1 MLALYVFCLV
11 FGGLFVAMT
20 VFAGLGSDGDLE
32 ADGDGEFGLD
42 KEFEIDNEFEFDKE
56 FELDK
61 DFDGAVDKDFET
73 QSGPRFRPLRSFKF
87 YTYSMAFFGL
97 TGTLLTALGLA
108 SAVVSA
114 SLAILMGL
122 GAGLAVSY
130 VLYVGG
136 LSEGGR
142 ATNDDDFVGLTAR
155 VLLPVKKGQRGK
167 VRVNIGGRA
176 MDVMA
181 VTDDEGVVLDLN
193 ESCFVL
199 GIEDGVARVVDM
211 RALEERR
218 QG

>member
-20 VFAGLGSDGDLE
+20 VFAGLGSDADLE
-32 ADGDGEFGLD
+32 ADGEGDFDLD
-42 KEFEIDNEFEFDKE
+42 KEFEIDKEFDLDKE

-61 DFDGAVDKDFET
+61 DLDGDAEKDFET
-73 QSGPRFRPLRSFKF
+73 QGGRRFRPLRSFKF
-87 YTYSMAFFGL
+87 YTYAMGFFGL
-97 TGTLLTALGLA
+97 TGTLLTVLGLA
-108 SAVVSA
+108 SGGFAAGLSA
-114 SLAILMGL
+114 LMGL
-122 GAGLAVSY
+122 GAGFAVAY
-130 VLYVGG
+130 VLYLGG

-142 ATNDDDFVGLTAR
+142 ATNDDDFVGTTAR

-167 VRVNIGGRA
+167 VRVTIGGRS

-181 VTDDEGVVLDLN
+181 VTEDDEVVLDLN
-193 ESCFVL
+193 EPCFVL

-218 QG
+218 QS